1 MAQHFLLSAASRP
14 LPVAKVLRMHED
26 TAYAEFRRARWPET
40 GGKPDHCPRCG
51 VVGAGVRF
59 YETARRRF
67 RCSACRGDFTVTSG
81 TAFASH
87 KLSFRQMLGA
97 FALAASAAKN
107 EAALLLTRQLGVQW
121 KTAFVLLTK
130 LREAIAA
137 ERRDLVLEDTVE
149 IDGCYIGGHRRKENR
164 KAERKDARKPENQT
178 GKRRCIITLR
188 QRSGRIVT
196 AVTTV
201 ESKEVAI
208 GLARQHVARGAR
220 ILTDAHAAYGDL
232 GAIWRHTQVD
242 HDKHYQDEDGNNT
255 NLAEGFHLR
264 IKRAEK
270 GTHHRM
276 AGKYLDWYVA
286 ELAWREDFRRKDN
299 GWLMRDL
306 LRRALAHPVSRWMKG
321 YWQGNHPPGEFLWRP
336 EGPQPAAV

>member
-14 LPVAKVLRMHED
+14 LPVARVLRMHED

-40 GGKPDHCPRCG
+40 DGKPDHCPRCG
-51 VVGAGVRF
+51 VVGAKI
-59 YETARRRF
+59 YETVRRRF

-81 TAFASH
+81 TIFASH

-97 FALAASAAKN
+97 IAQTANAVKN

-121 KTAFVLLTK
+121 KTAFVLRTK
-130 LREAIAA
+130 LRKAIAS
-137 ERRDLVLEDTVE
+137 ERTRLVLEETVE

-164 KAERKDARKPENQT
+164 RAERKDARRPENQT
-178 GKRRCIITLR
+178 GKRRCVITLR

-196 AVTTV
+196 AITTA
-201 ESKEVAI
+201 ESEEVAI
-208 GLARQHVARGAR
+208 NLARRHVDRGAR

-242 HDKHYQDEDGNNT
+242 HDKHFQDEQGNNT
-255 NLAEGFHLR
+255 NLAESFHLR
-264 IKRAEK
+264 IKRSEK

-276 AGKYLDWYVA
+276 TGLYLDWYVA
-286 ELAWREDFRRKDN
+286 ELAWREDFRRQDN
-299 GWLMRDL
+299 
-306 LRRALAHPVSRWMKG
+306 A
-321 YWQGNHPPGEFLWRP
+321 
-336 EGPQPAAV
+336 